1 MLNGKLLKISLNYI
15 SVRNLNRFINFS
27 LAIHPNKLII
37 ASGQTGR
44 MNSGR
49 DGLKSG
55 KVGYDQFFHFIHF
68 FYLTL
73 L

>member
-44 MNSGR
+44 TGQTNSGR

-55 KVGYDQFFHFIHF
+55 KVG
-68 FYLTL
+68 L
-73 L
+73 